1 MKDVYLQSGGVGL
14 VHDLEGE
21 LSSMY
26 GLRSYFGVTAFS
38 FPQFGSYLS
47 LLLNFHFSPFP
58 SYFKMQAAF
67 FFSDFDIPIVC
78 VCVFQFVFHVLTITR
93 HVDLSSQTRDQIHT
107 AGTENVVLNGPPE
120 KS

>member
-1 MKDVYLQSGGVGL
+1 MTHVVFLL
-14 VHDLEGE
+14 LANFDLRP
-21 LSSMY
+21 LIASI
-26 GLRSYFGVTAFS
+26 
-38 FPQFGSYLS
+38 YLS